1 MTKRSTE
8 TYILALQVGKRST
21 TNDEVGSGALGGPTL
36 SLVFIAPFLNNHVLD
51 DLFVSFP
58 FGKMENRETQA

>member
-51 DLFVSFP
+51 VEAVFYLAQSILNQC
-58 FGKMENRETQA
+58 KL

>member
-1 MTKRSTE
+1 
-8 TYILALQVGKRST
+8 VGKRSIA
-21 TNDEVGSGALGGPTL
+21 NDEVGSGALGGPTL
-36 SLVFIAPFLNNHVLD
+36 SLVFIGPLLNNHVLD